1 MSPALGRAFLT
12 AMFSAAATGGAATDR
27 LVEGELVRVD
37 LGKRLL
43 VVRPSSGGPLEVDV
57 KVDSATAISA
67 SGRSLPLD
75 ELKTGERIVVA
86 CQGEDAL
93 SCRARRVRAG
103 PSRHAVPPSPPRGRR
118 GLGSLSGGRQATKSL
133 TASSRAISRSTP
145 IAGSGRQRL
154 QVSAGGWR

>member
-57 KVDSATAISA
+57 KVESATAISA
-67 SGRSLPLD
+67 SGRSLPL
-75 ELKTGERIVVA
+75 EEMKTGERIVVA

-103 PSRHAVPPSPPRGRR
+103 PSRHAVPPSPAR
-118 GLGSLSGGRQATKSL
+118 
-133 TASSRAISRSTP
+133 
-145 IAGSGRQRL
+145 
-154 QVSAGGWR
+154 